1 MHGSSEEDIQ
11 ATVIKAKKEMAEF
24 THTGR
29 FWEYQKIRDILGA
42 ADPLSSLLEEMD
54 KKGLVVRNIPP
65 LLPAPSSVP
74 QSSSRDAESETPVE
88 PEHRPGVVT
97 NMTVEEWQGITRLQ
111 NGSSVAVKEHKMA
124 ASQVAEV
131 PWFGLY
137 FDQIRLVMLQGLRS
151 GDDAT
156 AGGHFFV
163 SSTGRPIHNPCND
176 LKRLHAK
183 QVPFMHI

>member
-1 MHGSSEEDIQ
+1 MGLRKGNAFHSRIYFLCPHCKKAPRTLPGHLRTVCMHGSSEEDIQ

-54 KKGLVVRNIPP
+54 KKGLLVRNIPP

-88 PEHRPGVVT
+88 PEHET
-97 NMTVEEWQGITRLQ
+97 ASEE
-111 NGSSVAVKEHKMA
+111 GSGYY
-124 ASQVAEV
+124 Q
-131 PWFGLY
+131 
-137 FDQIRLVMLQGLRS
+137 R
-151 GDDAT
+151 
-156 AGGHFFV
+156 
-163 SSTGRPIHNPCND
+163 
-176 LKRLHAK
+176 
-183 QVPFMHI
+183 